1 MADLAAIRAGLA
13 ANLSTIPDLQ
23 VLPQMISNPTPP
35 CVIVFAG
42 PTEFDKAMGR
52 GLDSIVFMVR
62 ILVPSPSDI
71 DAVVNLD
78 PYLAGSGAQSIK
90 AAIETDTTLSGACG
104 GLQVTRHE
112 GEQVVVREGQPP
124 ALGAE
129 FRVEIN
135 AHG

>member
-1 MADLAAIRAGLA
+1 
-13 ANLSTIPDLQ
+13 
-23 VLPQMISNPTPP
+23 V
-35 CVIVFAG
+35 
-42 PTEFDKAMGR
+42 
-52 GLDSIVFMVR
+52 
-62 ILVPSPSDI
+62 LVPSPSDI

-78 PYLAGSGAQSIK
+78 PYLAGSGARSIK
-90 AAIETDTTLSGACG
+90 AAIETDTTLGGACG